1 MPAFHG
7 SLQHKAKILC
17 TMGPAVASEEKIIAM
32 IKAGASAF
40 RLNMSHGAYSSHEQ
54 YIDLIRKAEAKL
66 RTYVPIIAD
75 LQGPKIRV
83 GDFVGKDAMT
93 LVVGRDVK
101 LVDVGV
107 IRHQKLVPTDSMIP
121 VQYPTI
127 AADVRKGDML
137 LLDDGLMKLQVK
149 SINGDIVNALV
160 IYGGVLKPRK
170 GINLPNTIVSQPSMT
185 TKDRADV
192 RFAIDKE
199 CDYVALSFVRSA
211 VDIDVLRKYLHKY
224 GGTQA
229 IIAKIEKPEALKN
242 IEAIIDASDVIM
254 VARGDLG
261 VEIPA
266 QNVPIVQKKIIKLCN
281 AKAKPVITATQM
293 LESMIRSP
301 RPTRA
306 EASDVANAVLDG
318 TDAVM
323 LSAETSVGAYPVE
336 AVQYMRTICT
346 EAEQELVSDGL
357 LHMPASVRFD
367 PKESNTDSIA
377 MAAAHIAEEQR
388 VSAIA
393 SLSYS
398 GQTARLISNRRPRAP
413 IIAVTTMQ
421 SVARRMGMLWGV
433 TAIVVDSITTTDETI
448 EHIKALLVKEKT
460 FPPGSV
466 IVFTIGRPLVGRA
479 RTNMICIETLEAAGK

>member
-17 TMGPAVASEEKIIAM
+17 TMGPAVASEEKIISM

-107 IRHQKLVPTDSMIP
+107 IRHQKLAPTDSMIP